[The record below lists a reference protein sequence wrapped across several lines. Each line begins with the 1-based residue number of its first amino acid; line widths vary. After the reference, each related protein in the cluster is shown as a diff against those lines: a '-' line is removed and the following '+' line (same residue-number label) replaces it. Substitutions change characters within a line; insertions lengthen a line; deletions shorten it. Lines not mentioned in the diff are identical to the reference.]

1 MNSLINPNYL
11 GVYFFDNRENAYFFY
26 DIRPRL
32 NSPEPMK
39 NRDIIITG
47 LQPYDM
53 AIGSNCI
60 NIAEELAKENRVL
73 YVNYAFDRGS
83 LKKEKDKPN
92 VQKRMRMLS
101 GQEENLVMVHNN
113 LWIYY
118 PNTLLENINWIPST
132 QLFRIANRINN
143 IRFAREIKK
152 AIDLLGLKN
161 FCLFTDSDM
170 FRSYHLK
177 EMLKPALSIYYT
189 RDNMMSVPY
198 WKKHGQFLE
207 PEFMAKVD
215 LVCANST
222 YLSEL
227 AAKHNK
233 QSFYVGQG
241 CDISAFDPEIRRT
254 IPPDIATIKQPVIG
268 YIGAL
273 YTLRLDLEIIR
284 KIAQGQPDWQVV
296 LIGPEDEGFK
306 NSDLHALP
314 NVHFLGSKPVNQ
326 LADYLEAFD
335 VAINPQILNE
345 VTIGNYP
352 RKIDEYLAM
361 GKPVVATATKAME
374 IFAEHTY
381 LAKEPNEYIPLI
393 KKALAENNSS
403 RIQARIAFAQTHT
416 WENSVKAIY
425 KAIQSVKPEYC

>member
-1 MNSLINPNYL
+1 MK
-11 GVYFFDNRENAYFFY
+11 NAYFFY
-26 DIRPRL
+26 DIRPRSNL
-32 NSPEPMK
+32 AEPMR

-60 NIAEELAKENRVL
+60 NIAEEMAKENRVL
-73 YVNYAFDRGS
+73 YVNYAFDRS
-83 LKKEKDKPN
+83 SWKKEKDKPN
-92 VQKRMRMLS
+92 VQKRLRMFN
-101 GQEENLVMVHNN
+101 GEEENLVKVHEN
-113 LWIYY
+113 LWIFY

-132 QLFRIANRINN
+132 SIFRLANRINN
-143 IRFAREIKK
+143 LRFAREIKK
-152 AIDLLGLKN
+152 AIDFLGMKN

-198 WKKHGQFLE
+198 WKKHGQYLE
-207 PEFMAKVD
+207 GEFMAKSD

-222 YLSEL
+222 YLSAL
-227 AAKHNK
+227 ASKHNPN
-233 QSFYVGQG
+233 SFFVGQG
-241 CDISAFDPEIRRT
+241 CDLSAFNPEIKRT
-254 IPPDIATIKQPVIG
+254 IPVDIATIKQPVIG

-284 KIAQGQPDWQVV
+284 KIATGQPEWQVV
-296 LIGPEDEGFK
+296 LIGPEDDGFK
-306 NSDLHALP
+306 QSDLHKLA
-314 NVHFLGSKPVNQ
+314 NVHFLGSKPGNQ

-381 LAKEPNEYIPLI
+381 LAKDATEYIPLI
-393 KKALAENNSS
+393 KKALAENNTA
-403 RIQARIAFAQTHT
+403 RIQARIEFAGAHT

-425 KAIQSVKPEYC
+425 EAVKSVKPEF